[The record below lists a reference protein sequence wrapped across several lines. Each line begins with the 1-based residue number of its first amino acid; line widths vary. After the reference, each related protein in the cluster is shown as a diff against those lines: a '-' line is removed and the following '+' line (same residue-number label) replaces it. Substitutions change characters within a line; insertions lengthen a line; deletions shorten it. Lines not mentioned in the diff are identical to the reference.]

1 MSKKAST
8 NAFYLTIY
16 PRVGEDPFDVEIDAE
31 LAPDFPEEEIQYFQD
46 VMRGLI
52 AHLNVGLEMTHF
64 IGCNMRMLGDL
75 DDELGSVILEPSPEL
90 SEAIKKE
97 AAEKIKSNILQFK
110 KKLH

>member
-16 PRVGEDPFDVEIDAE
+16 PRAGEDPFDVEIDAE

-46 VMRGLI
+46 VMLGLV
-52 AHLNVGLEMTHF
+52 AHLHVGFDMTHF
-64 IGCNMRMLGDL
+64 IGSNMRKLGDPE
-75 DDELGSVILEPSPEL
+75 DELESVILEPDPEL
-90 SEAIKKE
+90 VEAIKKE